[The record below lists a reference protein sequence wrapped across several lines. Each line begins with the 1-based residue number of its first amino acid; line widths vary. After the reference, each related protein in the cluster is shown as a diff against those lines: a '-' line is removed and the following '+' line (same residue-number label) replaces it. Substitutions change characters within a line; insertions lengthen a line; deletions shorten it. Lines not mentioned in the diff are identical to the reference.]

1 MRPVNRRRRGLVVDT
16 QSQSTNAG
24 DLVFAELIVPK
35 KTAYVGEIVPVQ
47 IRMGFD
53 ARVHPRLTEPPDITG
68 QGFTS
73 QKLQQ
78 SSQNLETI
86 NGRPFEVVTF
96 KTAIAAARAGKFEIG
111 PVKAKAQVVVPRR
124 RNAPRSRSPFDLFDL
139 DDPFS
144 DPFFSNPFAQ
154 FGERRDIQISS
165 DPVAL
170 EVKPLPPNAPPSF
183 SGAIGS
189 FTMATDAKPKSV
201 QVGDPITVTTTISGR
216 GNFDRVNAPLL
227 EDDRGWHKYPPS
239 SKFKQDDEVG
249 ISGTKTFETVV
260 SPNENKQSLPVLAF
274 SYFDPAK
281 EQYVTLHS
289 ESMAITVQGG
299 AAAPAVAAQPP
310 SSSPATATR
319 GRAPVPN
326 STKPQDILYQLTE
339 PSRTVESFEPLYTRR
354 GFWAAQSLPLA
365 ALLVFAGWKIRRAR
379 LDDREARRI
388 GALQHEAAEL
398 MHKLRRDDASP
409 REYYAEAS
417 RVVRLKAALASR
429 NRGVDPNAVDAETA
443 AETFKLDTDSRDRLR
458 RLFEQNDEWQ
468 YSGTHNGPG
477 SISPENRRDVLELI
491 ENLKHET
498 FHVIPSEAKRVE
510 EFVNGRSVMSRD
522 PCPLG
527 DDSKLWFFS
536 ARWDRYVRFRQPDA
550 EFTKANQEYAQGNFK
565 EAIASYEALVRADQW
580 NANLFYDLG
589 NAYFRTRDFGRAILN
604 YERALALDQHHPEA
618 TANLQIA
625 RDESRA
631 LELQPTR
638 LERYLQFASIN
649 QYSIA
654 AAVAFWLGIFGIVAL
669 IFARRRSAALM
680 SLSILCLLVCAVAV
694 WAIHTL
700 DNGSKGRALA
710 IVTGNDVQARL
721 ATADTANS
729 VLALPAGSEIKILS
743 TRGDWMYA
751 ALPND
756 LRGWIQTKN
765 AEQVRL

>member
-1 MRPVNRRRRGLVVDT
+1 MRRALLIGITAGFFAASFARADSPSVTAVLSNSEATLGETVELQIKVTGPGDARPPEEISIDGLEIHSTGTSRQFEIHNFSTSSSVTYNYTILPLRAGRFTIPPQTVHAGGRVLRTPELALNVADAPGRPPPT
-16 QSQSTNAG
+16 TTTRPGRSAQNQSTTAR

-68 QGFTS
+68 QGFTA

-111 PVKAKAQVVVPRR
+111 PVKATAQVVVPRR

-144 DPFFSNPFAQ
+144 DPFFSNPFAG
-154 FGERRDIQISS
+154 FGERRDVEITS

-189 FTMATDAKPKSV
+189 FTMANDAKPKSL

-216 GNFDRVNAPLL
+216 GNFDRVNAPLI

-249 ISGTKTFETVV
+249 ISGTKTFEMVV

-274 SYFDPAK
+274 SYFDPVK

-289 ESMAITVQGG
+289 EPMAITVQGG

-310 SSSPATATR
+310 ASSPATAAR
-319 GRAPVPN
+319 GRAAVPD

-339 PSRTVESFEPLYTRR
+339 PSRAVASFEPLYTRR
-354 GFWAAQSLPLA
+354 GFWVAQSLPLA
-365 ALLVFAGWKIRRAR
+365 VMLVFAGWKIRRAR

-388 GALQHEAAEL
+388 GALQHEAAHL

-409 REYYAEAS
+409 QEYYAEAS

-429 NRGVDPNAVDAETA
+429 DRGVDPNAVDAETA

-468 YSGTHNGPG
+468 YSGAHNGPG
-477 SISPENRRDVLELI
+477 SISRENRRDVLELI
-491 ENLKHET
+491 ENLK
-498 FHVIPSEAKRVE
+498 
-510 EFVNGRSVMSRD
+510 
-522 PCPLG
+522 
-527 DDSKLWFFS
+527 
-536 ARWDRYVRFRQPDA
+536 
-550 EFTKANQEYAQGNFK
+550 
-565 EAIASYEALVRADQW
+565 
-580 NANLFYDLG
+580 
-589 NAYFRTRDFGRAILN
+589 
-604 YERALALDQHHPEA
+604 
-618 TANLQIA
+618 
-625 RDESRA
+625 
-631 LELQPTR
+631 
-638 LERYLQFASIN
+638 
-649 QYSIA
+649 
-654 AAVAFWLGIFGIVAL
+654 
-669 IFARRRSAALM
+669 
-680 SLSILCLLVCAVAV
+680 
-694 WAIHTL
+694 
-700 DNGSKGRALA
+700 
-710 IVTGNDVQARL
+710 
-721 ATADTANS
+721 
-729 VLALPAGSEIKILS
+729 
-743 TRGDWMYA
+743 
-751 ALPND
+751 
-756 LRGWIQTKN
+756 
-765 AEQVRL
+765 

>member
-1 MRPVNRRRRGLVVDT
+1 MHWRIALLVTAFVAIAQIARADSPSVTAVLSNSEAIVGETVELQIKVTGPGDARPPEEISIDGLEIHSTGTSRQFEIHNFSTSSSVTYNYTILPLRAGRFTIPPQTVRAGGKILRTPELALNVADAPNRPPPTTRPGRSA

-68 QGFTS
+68 QGFTA

-124 RNAPRSRSPFDLFDL
+124 RNAPRSRSPYDLFDL

-154 FGERRDIQISS
+154 FGERRDIQITSE
-165 DPVAL
+165 PVAL

-216 GNFDRVNAPLL
+216 GNFDRVNAPLV

-249 ISGTKTFETVV
+249 ISGTKTFEMVV

-274 SYFDPAK
+274 SYFDPTK

-289 ESMAITVQGG
+289 DATAITVQGG
-299 AAAPAVAAQPP
+299 AVAPNVAAQPR
-310 SSSPATATR
+310 SSSPATAAQ
-319 GRAPVPN
+319 GRPPVSN

-354 GFWAAQSLPLA
+354 GFWVAQSLPLA

-468 YSGTHNGPG
+468 YSGTHNGPRR
-477 SISPENRRDVLELI
+477 ISPESRRDVLELV
-491 ENLKHET
+491 ENLK
-498 FHVIPSEAKRVE
+498 
-510 EFVNGRSVMSRD
+510 
-522 PCPLG
+522 
-527 DDSKLWFFS
+527 
-536 ARWDRYVRFRQPDA
+536 
-550 EFTKANQEYAQGNFK
+550 
-565 EAIASYEALVRADQW
+565 
-580 NANLFYDLG
+580 
-589 NAYFRTRDFGRAILN
+589 
-604 YERALALDQHHPEA
+604 
-618 TANLQIA
+618 
-625 RDESRA
+625 
-631 LELQPTR
+631 
-638 LERYLQFASIN
+638 
-649 QYSIA
+649 
-654 AAVAFWLGIFGIVAL
+654 
-669 IFARRRSAALM
+669 
-680 SLSILCLLVCAVAV
+680 
-694 WAIHTL
+694 
-700 DNGSKGRALA
+700 
-710 IVTGNDVQARL
+710 
-721 ATADTANS
+721 
-729 VLALPAGSEIKILS
+729 
-743 TRGDWMYA
+743 
-751 ALPND
+751 
-756 LRGWIQTKN
+756 
-765 AEQVRL
+765 

>member
-1 MRPVNRRRRGLVVDT
+1 MNCRILFALFAVVGIAQIARADSPSVTAVLSNSEATLGETVQLQIKVTGPGDARPPEEISIDGLEIHSTGTSRQFEIHNFSTNSSVTYNYTILPLKAGRFTIPPQTVHAGGRILRTPELALNVADAPGQQT
-16 QSQSTNAG
+16 TKTRPGRSNQNHPTNAG

-47 IRMGFD
+47 IRIGFD
-53 ARVHPRLTEPPDITG
+53 ARVQHGLSEGPEITG

-78 SSQNLETI
+78 SSQNLETV
-86 NGRPFEVVTF
+86 NGRPFEVVTI
-96 KTAIAAARAGKFEIG
+96 KTAITAARAGKFEIG

-154 FGERRDIQISS
+154 FGERREVPVISE
-165 DPVAL
+165 PVSL

-239 SKFKQDDEVG
+239 AKFKQDDEVG
-249 ISGTKTFETVV
+249 ISGTKTFEMVV

-281 EQYVTLHS
+281 DQYVTLHS
-289 ESMAITVQGG
+289 EHTAITVQGG

-310 SSSPATATR
+310 ASSPATAAQ
-319 GRAPVPN
+319 GHPPAPA
-326 STKPQDILYQLTE
+326 KPQDILYQLTE
-339 PSRTVESFEPLYTRR
+339 PSRAVASFEPLYTRR
-354 GFWAAQSLPLA
+354 GFWVAQSLPLA

-388 GALQHEAAEL
+388 GALQHEAATL
-398 MHKLRRDDASP
+398 LHKLRRDDASP
-409 REYYAEAS
+409 QEYYAEAS

-429 NRGVDPNAVDAETA
+429 NRGIDPNVVDADTA

-477 SISPENRRDVLELI
+477 SISAENRRDVLELI
-491 ENLKHET
+491 ENLK
-498 FHVIPSEAKRVE
+498 
-510 EFVNGRSVMSRD
+510 
-522 PCPLG
+522 
-527 DDSKLWFFS
+527 
-536 ARWDRYVRFRQPDA
+536 
-550 EFTKANQEYAQGNFK
+550 
-565 EAIASYEALVRADQW
+565 
-580 NANLFYDLG
+580 
-589 NAYFRTRDFGRAILN
+589 
-604 YERALALDQHHPEA
+604 
-618 TANLQIA
+618 
-625 RDESRA
+625 
-631 LELQPTR
+631 
-638 LERYLQFASIN
+638 
-649 QYSIA
+649 
-654 AAVAFWLGIFGIVAL
+654 
-669 IFARRRSAALM
+669 
-680 SLSILCLLVCAVAV
+680 
-694 WAIHTL
+694 
-700 DNGSKGRALA
+700 
-710 IVTGNDVQARL
+710 
-721 ATADTANS
+721 
-729 VLALPAGSEIKILS
+729 
-743 TRGDWMYA
+743 
-751 ALPND
+751 
-756 LRGWIQTKN
+756 
-765 AEQVRL
+765 

>member
-1 MRPVNRRRRGLVVDT
+1 MSSEVETSREFTRELCHGVLDFARNDALTTFKMFPRILTAIFVTLACIQSAFADSSSVTAVLSNSEATLGETVELQIKVTGPGDARPPEEISIDGLEIHSTGTSRQFEIHNFSTNSSVTYNYTILPLRAGRFTIPPQTVRAGGKILRTPELALNVADAPGRPPPTTTRPGRST
-16 QSQSTNAG
+16 QNQSPNAG

-47 IRMGFD
+47 IKMGFD

-154 FGERRDIQISS
+154 FGERRDVQISS

-170 EVKPLPPNAPPSF
+170 EVKPLPPNAPSSF

-189 FTMATDAKPKSV
+189 FTMATEAKPKSV

-249 ISGTKTFETVV
+249 ISGTKSFEMVI

-289 ESMAITVQGG
+289 EPTAITVQGG
-299 AAAPAVAAQPP
+299 APAPAVAAQPP
-310 SSSPATATR
+310 SSSPATAAR
-319 GRAPVPN
+319 GRLSVQN

-339 PSRTVESFEPLYTRR
+339 PSRTVASFEPLYTRR
-354 GFWAAQSLPLA
+354 GFWVAQSLPLA

-398 MHKLRRDDASP
+398 MHRLRRDDASP

-429 NRGVDPNAVDAETA
+429 NRGVDPNTVDAETA
-443 AETFKLDTDSRDRLR
+443 AETFRLDTDSRDRLR

-468 YSGTHNGPG
+468 YSGTHNGPER
-477 SISPENRRDVLELI
+477 ISPENRRDVLELI
-491 ENLKHET
+491 ENLK
-498 FHVIPSEAKRVE
+498 
-510 EFVNGRSVMSRD
+510 
-522 PCPLG
+522 
-527 DDSKLWFFS
+527 
-536 ARWDRYVRFRQPDA
+536 
-550 EFTKANQEYAQGNFK
+550 
-565 EAIASYEALVRADQW
+565 
-580 NANLFYDLG
+580 
-589 NAYFRTRDFGRAILN
+589 
-604 YERALALDQHHPEA
+604 
-618 TANLQIA
+618 
-625 RDESRA
+625 
-631 LELQPTR
+631 
-638 LERYLQFASIN
+638 
-649 QYSIA
+649 
-654 AAVAFWLGIFGIVAL
+654 
-669 IFARRRSAALM
+669 
-680 SLSILCLLVCAVAV
+680 
-694 WAIHTL
+694 
-700 DNGSKGRALA
+700 
-710 IVTGNDVQARL
+710 
-721 ATADTANS
+721 
-729 VLALPAGSEIKILS
+729 
-743 TRGDWMYA
+743 
-751 ALPND
+751 
-756 LRGWIQTKN
+756 
-765 AEQVRL
+765 

>member
-1 MRPVNRRRRGLVVDT
+1 MFPRILTAIFVILACMQYAFADSPSVTAVLSNSEATVGETVELQIKVTGPGDARPPEEISIDGLEIHSTGTSRQFEIHNFSTSSSVTYNYTILPLRAGRFTIPPQTVRAGGKILRTPELALNVADAPSRPPPT
-16 QSQSTNAG
+16 TTRSGRSAQSQTTNAG

-68 QGFTS
+68 QGFTA

-144 DPFFSNPFAQ
+144 DPFFSNPFAG
-154 FGERRDIQISS
+154 FGERRDIQITS

-201 QVGDPITVTTTISGR
+201 QVGDPITVTTTIAGR

-249 ISGTKTFETVV
+249 ISGTKTFEMVV

-289 ESMAITVQGG
+289 EPTAITVQGG
-299 AAAPAVAAQPP
+299 AAPPAVAAQQPA
-310 SSSPATATR
+310 SSPATGAT
-319 GRAPVPN
+319 GRAPTPD

-339 PSRTVESFEPLYTRR
+339 PSRTVASFEPLYTRR
-354 GFWAAQSLPLA
+354 GFWVAQSLPLA
-365 ALLVFAGWKIRRAR
+365 ALFVFAGWKIRRAR

-409 REYYAEAS
+409 QEYYAEAS

-429 NRGVDPNAVDAETA
+429 NRTVDPNVVDAETA

-468 YSGTHNGPG
+468 YSGTHDGPQK
-477 SISPENRRDVLELI
+477 ISPENRRDVLELV
-491 ENLKHET
+491 ENLK
-498 FHVIPSEAKRVE
+498 
-510 EFVNGRSVMSRD
+510 
-522 PCPLG
+522 
-527 DDSKLWFFS
+527 
-536 ARWDRYVRFRQPDA
+536 
-550 EFTKANQEYAQGNFK
+550 
-565 EAIASYEALVRADQW
+565 
-580 NANLFYDLG
+580 
-589 NAYFRTRDFGRAILN
+589 
-604 YERALALDQHHPEA
+604 
-618 TANLQIA
+618 
-625 RDESRA
+625 
-631 LELQPTR
+631 
-638 LERYLQFASIN
+638 
-649 QYSIA
+649 
-654 AAVAFWLGIFGIVAL
+654 
-669 IFARRRSAALM
+669 
-680 SLSILCLLVCAVAV
+680 
-694 WAIHTL
+694 
-700 DNGSKGRALA
+700 
-710 IVTGNDVQARL
+710 
-721 ATADTANS
+721 
-729 VLALPAGSEIKILS
+729 
-743 TRGDWMYA
+743 
-751 ALPND
+751 
-756 LRGWIQTKN
+756 
-765 AEQVRL
+765 

>member
-1 MRPVNRRRRGLVVDT
+1 MFQRISIVILIAAASVDFAHADSPSVTAVLSNSQATVGETVDLQIKVTGPGDAQPPEEISIDGLEIRSTGTSRQFEIHNFSTSSSVTYNYTILPLRAGRFTIPPQTVHAGGKILRTPELALNVADAPGQQTTTRPGRSAQNPQN
-16 QSQSTNAG
+16 QSAKAG
-24 DLVFAELIVPK
+24 DLVFAELVVPK

-53 ARVHPRLTEPPDITG
+53 ARVHPRLTEPPEITG

-154 FGERRDIQISS
+154 MGERRDIQISS

-189 FTMATDAKPKSV
+189 FTMAIDAKPKSV

-260 SPNENKQSLPVLAF
+260 SPNENKQSLPLLAF

-289 ESMAITVQGG
+289 EPMAITVQGG
-299 AAAPAVAAQPP
+299 AAAPAVAAQPQ
-310 SSSPATATR
+310 SSSPTTATR
-319 GRAPVPN
+319 GRASVTN

-339 PSRTVESFEPLYTRR
+339 PSRTVKSFEPLYTRR
-354 GFWAAQSLPLA
+354 GFWVAQSLPLA
-365 ALLVFAGWKIRRAR
+365 ALFVFAGWKIRRAR
-379 LDDREARRI
+379 LDDREARRV
-388 GALQHEAAEL
+388 GELQHEAAEL

-429 NRGVDPNAVDAETA
+429 NRGVDPNSVDAETA

-468 YSGTHNGPG
+468 YSGTHNGLG
-477 SISPENRRDVLELI
+477 SVSPENRRDVLELI
-491 ENLKHET
+491 EHLK
-498 FHVIPSEAKRVE
+498 
-510 EFVNGRSVMSRD
+510 
-522 PCPLG
+522 
-527 DDSKLWFFS
+527 
-536 ARWDRYVRFRQPDA
+536 
-550 EFTKANQEYAQGNFK
+550 
-565 EAIASYEALVRADQW
+565 
-580 NANLFYDLG
+580 
-589 NAYFRTRDFGRAILN
+589 
-604 YERALALDQHHPEA
+604 
-618 TANLQIA
+618 
-625 RDESRA
+625 
-631 LELQPTR
+631 
-638 LERYLQFASIN
+638 
-649 QYSIA
+649 
-654 AAVAFWLGIFGIVAL
+654 
-669 IFARRRSAALM
+669 
-680 SLSILCLLVCAVAV
+680 
-694 WAIHTL
+694 
-700 DNGSKGRALA
+700 
-710 IVTGNDVQARL
+710 
-721 ATADTANS
+721 
-729 VLALPAGSEIKILS
+729 
-743 TRGDWMYA
+743 
-751 ALPND
+751 
-756 LRGWIQTKN
+756 
-765 AEQVRL
+765 

>member
-1 MRPVNRRRRGLVVDT
+1 MHRRILLLVFAVAGIAQIARADSPSVTAVLSNSEATVGETVELQIKVTGPGDARPPEEISIDGLEIRSTGTSRQFEIHNFSSKSSVTYNYTILPLRAGRFTIPPQTVRAGGQVLRTPELMLNVADAPARAPPTTRPGRST
-16 QSQSTNAG
+16 QSQSTNPG
-24 DLVFAELIVPK
+24 DLVFVELIVPK

-47 IRMGFD
+47 IKMGFD

-68 QGFTS
+68 QGFTA

-154 FGERRDIQISS
+154 FGERREIQIRS

-189 FTMATDAKPKSV
+189 FTIATDAKPKSV
-201 QVGDPITVTTTISGR
+201 QVGDPITVTTTIAGR

-227 EDDRGWHKYPPS
+227 EDERGWHKYPPS

-249 ISGTKTFETVV
+249 ISGTKTFEMVV

-289 ESMAITVQGG
+289 EPMAITVQGG

-310 SSSPATATR
+310 ASSPATAAR
-319 GRAPVPN
+319 GRPPVLD

-365 ALLVFAGWKIRRAR
+365 ALFVFAGWKIRRSR
-379 LDDREARRI
+379 LEDREARRI
-388 GALQHEAAEL
+388 GALQNEAAAL

-468 YSGTHNGPG
+468 YSGTHNGPRK
-477 SISPENRRDVLELI
+477 ISPENRRDVLELI
-491 ENLKHET
+491 ENLK
-498 FHVIPSEAKRVE
+498 
-510 EFVNGRSVMSRD
+510 
-522 PCPLG
+522 
-527 DDSKLWFFS
+527 
-536 ARWDRYVRFRQPDA
+536 
-550 EFTKANQEYAQGNFK
+550 
-565 EAIASYEALVRADQW
+565 
-580 NANLFYDLG
+580 
-589 NAYFRTRDFGRAILN
+589 
-604 YERALALDQHHPEA
+604 
-618 TANLQIA
+618 
-625 RDESRA
+625 
-631 LELQPTR
+631 
-638 LERYLQFASIN
+638 
-649 QYSIA
+649 
-654 AAVAFWLGIFGIVAL
+654 
-669 IFARRRSAALM
+669 
-680 SLSILCLLVCAVAV
+680 
-694 WAIHTL
+694 
-700 DNGSKGRALA
+700 
-710 IVTGNDVQARL
+710 
-721 ATADTANS
+721 
-729 VLALPAGSEIKILS
+729 
-743 TRGDWMYA
+743 
-751 ALPND
+751 
-756 LRGWIQTKN
+756 
-765 AEQVRL
+765 